1 MMQEAVMASPRWTM
15 GAETLMRPHSSRP
28 GMEENGALS
37 DSSAWQSQATR

>member
-28 GMEENGALS
+28 GMGEENGS
-37 DSSAWQSQATR
+37 E